1 MNPRVQACLPLFNRG
16 KVLAVV
22 VTVQVQLLV
31 RVYGNP
37 LAALFTH
44 YPIMWTVKSSV
55 AGTRV
60 LAVLKRGLL

>member
-31 RVYGNP
+31 PEYIP
-37 LAALFTH
+37 LAPLFTH
-44 YPIMWTVKSSV
+44 YPIVWTVNSSV
-55 AGTRV
+55 VGDRV
-60 LAVLKRGLL
+60 LPMLKRGLL